1 MVRDEAISLEG
12 QMDEKRIKELVDEAT
27 KGRDFEEFVEKFD
40 KEKFQKMIDR
50 KKKKKLK
57 LKKAE

>member
-1 MVRDEAISLEG
+1 
-12 QMDEKRIKELVDEAT
+12 MDEKRIKELVDEVT